1 MFPVKMI
8 LEITSK
14 DIMIFTEIKGT
25 PLFSSTRFF
34 AAARGKYFYP
44 SSTDLARG

>member
-1 MFPVKMI
+1 
-8 LEITSK
+8 
-14 DIMIFTEIKGT
+14 MIFTGIKGT

-44 SSTDLARG
+44 SSTDLLKLLSRVTGKG